1 MLTCISFKCE
11 CSVVYTSL
19 YIYSTIADKPRV
31 IEDWL
36 KRIFQFLGL
45 YFDYTLQ
52 NGNKKLN
59 TLCGIYTS
67 VLSRPQESRALD

>member
-31 IEDWL
+31 IED
-36 KRIFQFLGL
+36 
-45 YFDYTLQ
+45 
-52 NGNKKLN
+52 
-59 TLCGIYTS
+59 
-67 VLSRPQESRALD
+67 